1 MDTIIS
7 FLTNLLAWVVRI
19 VEQVLVTLLELFF
32 ALIDPLLMPLV
43 ELVPDM
49 SSYWGYFDTVRPYIG
64 FANLFVAW
72 DVGFTLLGFYFV
84 YIAVMIVVKLVV
96 KLFVPTVG

>member
-19 VEQVLVTLLELFF
+19 VEQVLTTLLELFF

-49 SSYWGYFDTVRPYIG
+49 SSYWGYFDTVRPYVS
-64 FANLFVAW
+64 FANLFVSW
-72 DVGFTLLGFYFV
+72 DTGFFLLGIYFV

-96 KLFVPTVG
+96 KLFVPMVG

>member
-19 VEQVLVTLLELFF
+19 VEQVLTTLLELFF

-49 SSYWGYFDTVRPYIG
+49 SSYWGYFDTVRPYVS
-64 FANLFVAW
+64 FANLFVSW
-72 DVGFTLLGFYFV
+72 DVGFFLLGIYFV

>member
-19 VEQVLVTLLELFF
+19 VEQVLITLLELFF
-32 ALIDPLLMPLV
+32 ALIDPLLIPLV

-49 SSYWGYFDTVRPYIG
+49 SSYWGDFDTIRPYIS
-64 FANLFVAW
+64 FANLFVSW
-72 DVGFTLLGFYFV
+72 DVGFTLLGCYFL
-84 YIAVMIVVKLVV
+84 YIAIMIVIKLTI

>member
-19 VEQVLVTLLELFF
+19 VEQVLTTLLELFF

-49 SSYWGYFDTVRPYIG
+49 SSYWGYFDTVRP
-64 FANLFVAW
+64 
-72 DVGFTLLGFYFV
+72 
-84 YIAVMIVVKLVV
+84 
-96 KLFVPTVG
+96 

>member
-19 VEQVLVTLLELFF
+19 VEQVLTTLLELFF

-43 ELVPDM
+43 ELVPDKETQDRLKTQ
-49 SSYWGYFDTVRPYIG
+49 WEDE
-64 FANLFVAW
+64 LCQ
-72 DVGFTLLGFYFV
+72 
-84 YIAVMIVVKLVV
+84 K
-96 KLFVPTVG
+96 

>member
-19 VEQVLVTLLELFF
+19 VEQVLTTLLELFF

-49 SSYWGYFDTVRPYIG
+49 SSYWGYFDTVRPYVS
-64 FANLFVAW
+64 FANLFVSW
-72 DVGFTLLGFYFV
+72 DTGFSLLGISFV

>member
-19 VEQVLVTLLELFF
+19 VEQVLTTLVELFF

-49 SSYWGYFDTVRPYIG
+49 SSYWGDFDTVRPYVS
-64 FANLFVAW
+64 FANLFVSW
-72 DVGFTLLGFYFV
+72 DVGFSLLGIYFV